1 MNAALG
7 LYDRDHSEKEY
18 WVWES
23 DGSEANFTHW
33 NPYANKLGTSEPES
47 NGCVNFEYNVTA
59 VWDDYRIVGDVIEKD
74 WNKGDWNNQNCYS
87 NTYPVLCQ
95 RMVPYDYDCKYTKEN
110 CLETSTKQSF
120 TPGYYMFLG

>member
-33 NPYANKLGTSEPES
+33 NAWANKLGTSES
-47 NGCVNFEYNVTA
+47 NGCVNLNLNDVDSVWSDYYNSKPFSKPPKTTMY
-59 VWDDYRIVGDVIEKD
+59 WY
-74 WNKGDWNNQNCYS
+74 NQNCYS
-87 NTYPVLCQ
+87 NTFPVLCQ
-95 RMVPYDYDCKYTKEN
+95 RMV
-110 CLETSTKQSF
+110 
-120 TPGYYMFLG
+120 G